1 MILDEDI
8 EVNRRKLH
16 IPDRRKHAYEE
27 LEKEL
32 NTQLDQHTEDVENRL
47 RRFFAKSLAAF
58 AIIGV
63 TAAVSLFGFAIV
75 LKEFSNTR
83 RDFILD
89 SCKAQNGRHDATI
102 KKLRLAAEAS
112 AKRNPKFAKEIRAS
126 VEDNVQIIDAL
137 APKQDCVK
145 LSRVAVGKAKPPP
158 PVITTPEPSKIE
170 RGVNP

>member
-1 MILDEDI
+1 MILDE
-8 EVNRRKLH
+8 ERRKLH

-32 NTQLDQHTEDVENRL
+32 NTQLDAHTNEVENRL

-63 TAAVSLFGFAIV
+63 TAAISLFGFAIV
-75 LKEFSNTR
+75 LKEFSDTR

-89 SCKAQNGRHDATI
+89 SCKAQNARHDATL

-126 VEDNVQIIDAL
+126 VEDNIAIIDAL
-137 APKQDCVK
+137 APKQDCEK
-145 LSRVAVGKAKPPP
+145 LSRVAIGRAQPPP
-158 PVITTPEPSKIE
+158 PVITTPTPSKIE